1 MERVGLLRAWG
12 DAPPMSDLKMSVTS
26 WGQVK
31 LDDREVKKLMR
42 AAGNDVRTKTARII
56 NRSDGGGRITYRTNA
71 PAYRASTPGEPP
83 VRASGKLR
91 ASLKTY
97 VYKSGM
103 GFAVRA
109 RQFYAL
115 FLESGAHGGGNP
127 FGGRPDAAAAHRTR
141 YRRQRAKGRYT
152 ARILE
157 PRPFLDA
164 VIAREAPELDRRIRT
179 AFEKGLTWKATK

>member
-1 MERVGLLRAWG
+1 MTV
-12 DAPPMSDLKMSVTS
+12 SS
-26 WGQVK
+26 WGEVR

-42 AAGNDVRTKTARII
+42 AAGNDVRTRTARLI
-56 NRSDGGGRITYRTNA
+56 NRSDGGGRLTYRTDGA
-71 PAYRASTPGEPP
+71 PYRASTPGEPP

-115 FLESGAHGGGNP
+115 FLESGAHGGGNQ
-127 FGGRPDAAAAHRTR
+127 FGGRPAAAAAYRAR

-152 ARILE
+152 ARVLE
-157 PRPFLDA
+157 PRPFLDL
-164 VIAREAPELDRRIRT
+164 VMSREAPDLDRRIRT